1 MARTRVDQHEDRV
14 GWKCLPVGK
23 FSGQDGSGLGVVS
36 FVNSTLV
43 RKASRTGSHRNDGRL
58 RRMPSVIDA
67 RVTSGPAEDGEFDR
81 GDDFKWGPNFLTL
94 NLNGRGIQYYI
105 CSETKTKCR
114 INGMC
119 GGVVT

>member
-1 MARTRVDQHEDRV
+1 MFQFKDRAMTWTRVDQHE
-14 GWKCLPVGK
+14 GPGA
-23 FSGQDGSGLGVVS
+23 GSGLGMVS
-36 FVNSTLV
+36 FVNGILV
-43 RKASRTGSHRNDGRL
+43 RKATRTGPYRDDGRL

-105 CSETKTKCR
+105 CSERKRK
-114 INGMC
+114 
-119 GGVVT
+119 VVSTECVVGS